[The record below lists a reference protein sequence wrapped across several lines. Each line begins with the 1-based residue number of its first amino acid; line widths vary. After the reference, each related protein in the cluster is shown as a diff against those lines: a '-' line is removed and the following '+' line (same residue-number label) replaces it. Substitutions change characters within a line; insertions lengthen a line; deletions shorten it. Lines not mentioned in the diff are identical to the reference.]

1 MAASQLKVLLDELT
15 SILSEMGALESS
27 VPEGEAMPEDGVSK
41 MESLSQRAEKVKGQ
55 IAFWEARTEK
65 EKEYRSILNRCA
77 PVYAGQA
84 AATAAAATAVQTAA
98 AGDSGVEQR
107 SAAPANRNYAVPK
120 AYGRL
125 RAFEGADAEQRAL
138 RAGMFLR
145 GYVFGKGTGGEEARR
160 WCLDHGVEHR
170 AQAGGVNESGGVL
183 VPPEFSTEV
192 IRLVEQYGV
201 FPSRAKR
208 VSMKSEQMFVPRRTG
223 GLTAQP
229 IGENS
234 QPTDSNINYNAVE
247 LVAKLWGIGNRLPN
261 SLIEDSP
268 VRMADE
274 LAIETAYA
282 FAKAYDDCGFIGD
295 GSLASYHGT
304 TGITVKIDDGKHTK
318 SVVTAASGHQ
328 TFDSL
333 TMTDLTALV
342 ARLPV
347 YARRRAAF
355 YVSPVGW
362 GAGLLRL
369 LASVNGNT
377 GNAVADGFPEKFLGY
392 PVYLCHSMV
401 GDLTGTN
408 GKIGV
413 LFGDLEM
420 AATFGDRREIS
431 LKTST
436 ERYIE
441 FDQTYTFASSRV
453 AINVHDLGD
462 TAKAGPIVAL
472 KFAA

>member
-1 MAASQLKVLLDELT
+1 VAASQLKVLLDELT
-15 SILSEMGALESS
+15 SILSEMGALEGS
-27 VPEGEAMPEDGVSK
+27 VPEGEAMPEDGVAK

-55 IAFWEARTEK
+55 ISFWEARTEK

-77 PVYAGQA
+77 PVYADQA
-84 AATAAAATAVQTAA
+84 AATAAAATAAQSASA
-98 AGDSGVEQR
+98 LAGVDQR
-107 SAAPANRNYAVPK
+107 SAHPGNRGYAIPK
-120 AYGRL
+120 AYGKL

-138 RAGMFLR
+138 RSGMFLK
-145 GYVFGKGTGGEEARR
+145 GFCFGDAEARR
-160 WCLDHGVEHR
+160 WCHDNGVEHR
-170 AQAGGVNESGGVL
+170 AQAGGINETGGVL
-183 VPPEFSTEV
+183 VPPEFSAEV
-192 IRLVEQYGV
+192 IRLVEQYGR
-201 FPSRAKR
+201 FPAQAQNVTMNSD
-208 VSMKSEQMFVPRRTG
+208 QMFIPRRTG

-234 QPTDSNINYNAVE
+234 QPNDSNINYNSVE

-268 VRMADE
+268 VKLADE
-274 LAIETAYA
+274 LAIESAYA
-282 FAKAYDDCGFIGD
+282 FAKAYDDAGFIGD

-304 TGITVKIDDGKHTK
+304 TGLTVKIDDGKHTK
-318 SVVTAASGHQ
+318 SVVTSGAGRN
-328 TFDSL
+328 TFDTL
-333 TMTDLTALV
+333 TMPDFTSLV

-355 YVSPVGW
+355 YISPVGW
-362 GAGLLRL
+362 GAGMLRL
-369 LASVNGNT
+369 LAQTGGNT
-377 GNAVADGFPEKFLGY
+377 GTNVAEGFPEKFLGY

-401 GDLTGTN
+401 GDLTGTAN
-408 GKIGV
+408 KIGV
-413 LFGDLEM
+413 LFGDLSM
-420 AATFGDRREIS
+420 AASFGIRREVT

-441 FDQTYTFASSRV
+441 FDQTYTFASARV

-462 TAKAGPIVAL
+462 NNKAGPIVAL